1 MPESPS
7 SSFIPKRGP
16 GKKPASARSGNFVLF
31 SIVSYALFVSAPLA
45 SAGVFIYE
53 RHAQNQF
60 NKAVVALDQAI
71 INFNEEDL
79 KRVTEFNERLITSKL
94 LIETHASIVSL
105 LQAIEN
111 STAKNVE
118 FKSIDIARTDKS
130 MFSVIGLLSTESFDG
145 ALFQRSS
152 YIAADI
158 IKNPLFTDVK
168 LVQVKEDEESS
179 SASLEKRVELKV
191 TFNFAV
197 ADVLYT
203 PLVTNESELPQEE
216 SNDADEP
223 MSSRNDT
230 TAEALAVS
238 GTANET
244 TI

>member
-1 MPESPS
+1 M
-7 SSFIPKRGP
+7 
-16 GKKPASARSGNFVLF
+16 
-31 SIVSYALFVSAPLA
+31 
-45 SAGVFIYE
+45 
-53 RHAQNQF
+53 
-60 NKAVVALDQAI
+60 
-71 INFNEEDL
+71 
-79 KRVTEFNERLITSKL
+79 

-158 IKNPLFTDVK
+158 MKNPLFTDVK

-197 ADVLYT
+197 ADVLYA

-223 MSSRNDT
+223 MTSRNDT